1 MYYDTHD
8 RDEGVDG
15 VEKCLV
21 AIRLFLQM
29 FNWSFRIELI
39 KEMGDGGELI
49 GRGLTRRV
57 VGASLVVKTHVVGVW
72 ERTTQRECLMELLY
86 VRIEP

>member
-8 RDEGVDG
+8 RDEGVNS

-29 FNWSFRIELI
+29 LYWSFRFELI
-39 KEMGDGGELI
+39 KELGGGGELI
-49 GRGLTRRV
+49 GRGLARRV
-57 VGASLVVKTHVVGVW
+57 VGASLAMKTHSVGAQ
-72 ERTTQRECLMELLY
+72 ERALARNDPELS
-86 VRIEP
+86 I